1 MVAAG
6 YVLYGPSVLLL
17 LATPGSV
24 TSYTL
29 DPTGGAYRQ
38 TASGLTM
45 PADPEYYSANEGY
58 VGRWSP
64 GVLAALEVAKRGRSA
79 RYVGSLV
86 SDFHRNLVRGGVF
99 LYPADEK
106 NPGGKLRARCTR
118 RGRSPLCA
126 PRRTL
131 SSAPGAS
138 GCSIVRPCPF
148 TSARRCSSAQS
159 RSSPRSRT
167 PSRATEMSATL
178 TVATA
183 GLGAI
188 AGEGEVPAEVLA
200 AVEDALAGTTLDAT
214 RVFASSGVVAVM
226 VRHGGG
232 EDDPDVHR
240 QLWEAFRAG
249 GDAARERGLHLAAR
263 DLLADAL
270 PSDGLLGAAGPAVAE
285 LTFEPREAESVVVLL
300 APGASVGS
308 LNAALYRAFA
318 DPLNTSGLVRSAA
331 MQAGFVFEV
340 HDLRERRKAVFQTP
354 AEAYALL
361 AHLDESERYVLEA
374 HRQRR
379 HRRTGRLAGHRIK
392 RADARHLDRRRHVA
406 RDRALP
412 RRVPDARRRA

>member
-1 MVAAG
+1 
-6 YVLYGPSVLLL
+6 
-17 LATPGSV
+17 
-24 TSYTL
+24 
-29 DPTGGAYRQ
+29 
-38 TASGLTM
+38 
-45 PADPEYYSANEGY
+45 
-58 VGRWSP
+58 
-64 GVLAALEVAKRGRSA
+64 
-79 RYVGSLV
+79 
-86 SDFHRNLVRGGVF
+86 
-99 LYPADEK
+99 
-106 NPGGKLRARCTR
+106 
-118 RGRSPLCA
+118 
-126 PRRTL
+126 
-131 SSAPGAS
+131 
-138 GCSIVRPCPF
+138 
-148 TSARRCSSAQS
+148 
-159 RSSPRSRT
+159 
-167 PSRATEMSATL
+167 MSATL

-361 AHLDESERYVLEA
+361 AHLDESERYVLKRIVSGGTGVLAASLATESSEQMLGTSIA
-374 HRQRR
+374 GDTSLAIVRCQGEFPTLGDVLEPFATPLMAGSIGA
-379 HRRTGRLAGHRIK
+379 TGRLGPLVPTAIGAPRARDLAAAPVIAAGVQVDATIEGPRDLF
-392 RADARHLDRRRHVA
+392 ADAAFD
-406 RDRALP
+406 
-412 RRVPDARRRA
+412 DARARAAVIAETLQAQRAADAPSEPVEAPPPAAALVDRWTPIA